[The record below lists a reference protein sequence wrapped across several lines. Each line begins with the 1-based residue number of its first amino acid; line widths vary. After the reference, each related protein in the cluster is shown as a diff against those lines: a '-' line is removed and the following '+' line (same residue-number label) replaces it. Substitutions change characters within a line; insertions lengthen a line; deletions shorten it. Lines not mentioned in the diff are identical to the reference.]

1 MKLKVFN
8 QQAVLPPKEP
18 EVFLKLT
25 EMGVNRSEIT
35 LVDKWGKIVPNG
47 HILSFQLSTKG
58 KLVFSR
64 TYYVNSEFVE
74 TDDFL
79 GPIKEV

>member
-8 QQAVLPPKEP
+8 QQVVLPPREP

-25 EMGVNRSEIT
+25 EMGANHSEIT

-47 HILSFQLSTKG
+47 HILSFQLGTKG

-64 TYYVNSEFVE
+64 TRYVNFEFVE
-74 TDDFL
+74 ASDLF